1 MDTLESSDFA
11 RGLPFAPRAVMR
23 WRHLD
28 MVPARVAD
36 RFHEA
41 FIGVVLPNDPTPIEP
56 HAEARLEVLFVT
68 VGQSLERG
76 DRIARLRAAL
86 VFDIFAPFAGTV
98 VARCASP
105 GQITGP
111 GRPVVRMSRPNQRE
125 VRFAVP
131 NAAAF
136 GISPGLPVTVALLPG
151 DRQAP
156 GTILQIAADGHADS
170 DVSYAI
176 AAVELSPDVGSWIA
190 TGRVVYVFP
199 APCHGSVQ

>member
-1 MDTLESSDFA
+1 
-11 RGLPFAPRAVMR
+11 
-23 WRHLD
+23 
-28 MVPARVAD
+28 MVPAVIAD

-41 FIGVVLPNDPTPIEP
+41 FIGVVLPDDPTPIEP
-56 HAEARLEVLFVT
+56 RSEARLEVVFVT

-76 DRIARLRAAL
+76 DRIARLRGAL
-86 VFDIFAPFAGTV
+86 VFDIFAPFAGYV
-98 VARCASP
+98 VERCASP
-105 GQITGP
+105 GQISGP

-131 NAAAF
+131 NANAAAL

-176 AAVELSPDVGSWIA
+176 AAVEVSPDVGSWIA